1 MTRNNKMKN
10 TLLLSAFLLIQTAL
24 LAQDCKTQSTDNYGE
39 DSVNCR
45 KNFALYTG
53 YLKQKN
59 YEDAA
64 IFWGKTQQ
72 KCPQLK
78 SNLYANGAY
87 IYKQLVSKASGL
99 ACNIAFS
106 QHQQQNVRIQ
116 PIYPILVQCSS
127 VIRPSDCKNG
137 RIAENQQDVRRYMA
151 KQLRIKQ

>member
-1 MTRNNKMKN
+1 MLPCIPDRIVFTFSPCSGSKTSNVLGNTNLGKLNNFRFPLPV
-10 TLLLSAFLLIQTAL
+10 TLSLISKDSVALSAFLLIQTAL

-72 KCPQLK
+72 KCPQSK

-87 IYKQLVSKASGL
+87 IFFVLTL
-99 ACNIAFS
+99 FT
-106 QHQQQNVRIQ
+106 H
-116 PIYPILVQCSS
+116 
-127 VIRPSDCKNG
+127 VIRILKSFK
-137 RIAENQQDVRRYMA
+137 RFQ
-151 KQLRIKQ
+151 